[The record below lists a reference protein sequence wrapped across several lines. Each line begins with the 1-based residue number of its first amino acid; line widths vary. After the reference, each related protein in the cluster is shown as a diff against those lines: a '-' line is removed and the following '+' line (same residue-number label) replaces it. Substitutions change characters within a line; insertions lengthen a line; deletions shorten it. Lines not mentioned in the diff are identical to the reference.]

1 MFLNVHDDKPSSMKG
16 RFQRFSEVLHVLE
29 LQLFIAGGHA
39 VVVSVCLSL
48 AFQQG
53 SHGGFVGVGMQ

>member
-16 RFQRFSEVLHVLE
+16 RFQRCSEVLHVLE
-29 LQLFIAGGHA
+29 LKLGGHV

-53 SHGGFVGVGMQ
+53 SHGGFVGVGMH